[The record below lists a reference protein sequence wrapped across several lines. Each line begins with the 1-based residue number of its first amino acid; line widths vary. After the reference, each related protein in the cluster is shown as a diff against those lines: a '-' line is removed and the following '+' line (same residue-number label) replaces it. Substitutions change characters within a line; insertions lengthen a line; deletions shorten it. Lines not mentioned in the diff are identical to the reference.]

1 MPIVSAIEGSN
12 RTLGAV
18 HVGLNLV
25 YLVPGETGGM
35 EVYARELIAALRAER
50 PELRLT
56 LFVNREA
63 AEAAWTDLPS
73 VTVPVRARRRAAW
86 VLGEQ
91 LVLPRLAARAGV
103 DVLHSLGSTA
113 PARGRFRRVTT
124 IHDLIYRLAPEAHGG
139 LNALGMRV
147 LVPLAAR
154 RSHRILTGSRHSARD
169 LERLLGVPAGR
180 IDVVPHGFGA
190 PVRPEVEP
198 EGELR
203 TRLGLGD
210 RRVVLSVGAKRA
222 HKNLA
227 SLIEALAL
235 IPAERRPV
243 AVMPGYPTPHE
254 DELRRLAAGRGVS
267 GDVRLLGWA
276 SDATLEG
283 LYALAAAA
291 VVPSRYEG
299 FGLPVL
305 EAMARGVP
313 VACSDRSSLPEVTG
327 DAALHFDPDRPP
339 AIAAAITRLLE
350 DGALAA
356 RLRDAGRARA
366 AGFTWA
372 QAARGTLAS
381 YERALAV

>member
-1 MPIVSAIEGSN
+1 
-12 RTLGAV
+12 V

-35 EVYARELIAALRAER
+35 EVYARELVAALRAER
-50 PELRLT
+50 PDLKLT

-63 AEAAWTDLPS
+63 AAGRWSELPS
-73 VTVPVRARRRAAW
+73 VTVPVHARRRAEW

-91 LVLPRLAARAGV
+91 LLLPRLAARAGV
-103 DVLHSLGSTA
+103 DIVHSLGSTA
-113 PARGRFRRVTT
+113 PGRGRFRRVTT

-154 RSHRILTGSRHSARD
+154 RSHRVITGSRHSAHD
-169 LERLLGVPAGR
+169 LERLLGVPARR

-190 PVRPEVEP
+190 PQRPQAEP
-198 EGELR
+198 EAELR
-203 TRLGLGD
+203 ARLALGD
-210 RRVVLSVGAKRA
+210 RPVVLSVGAKRA

-227 SLIEALAL
+227 AVIDALGLIA
-235 IPAERRPV
+235 PDRRPV

-254 DELRRLAAGRGVS
+254 EELRRRARERGVD

-276 SDATLEG
+276 SDVTLEG
-283 LYALAAAA
+283 LYAIAAAA
-291 VVPSRYEG
+291 VLPSRYEG

-313 VACSDRSSLPEVTG
+313 VACSNRSSLPEVAG
-327 DAALHFDPDRPP
+327 DAALTFDPDDPQ
-339 AIAAAITRLLE
+339 AIAVAVERLLS
-350 DGALAA
+350 DGGLAA

-366 AGFTWA
+366 AGFTWS

-381 YERALAV
+381 YERALAT

>member
-1 MPIVSAIEGSN
+1 MAAQ
-12 RTLGAV
+12 RTLGPV

-35 EVYARELIAALRAER
+35 EVYARELAAALRAER
-50 PELRLT
+50 PDLRLT

-63 AEAAWTDLPS
+63 AAWSELPS
-73 VTVPVRARRRAAW
+73 VTVPVNARRRAAW

-91 LVLPRLAARAGV
+91 LLLPRLAARAGI

-124 IHDLIYRLAPEAHGG
+124 IHDLIYRVAPEAHGG
-139 LNALGMRV
+139 VNALGMRV

-154 RSHRILTGSRHSARD
+154 RSHRVITGSRHSAHD
-169 LERLLGVPAGR
+169 LERLLGVPPGR
-180 IDVVPHGFGA
+180 IDVVAHGYGA
-190 PVRPEVEP
+190 PLRAEAEP

-203 TRLGLGD
+203 ARLGLGD
-210 RRVVLSVGAKRA
+210 RPVVLSVGAKRA

-227 SLIEALAL
+227 AVIDALAL
-235 IPAERRPV
+235 IAPERRPV

-254 DELRRLAAGRGVS
+254 EELRQRARERGVD
-267 GDVRLLGWA
+267 GDVRLLGWT

-283 LYALAAAA
+283 LYAIAAAA
-291 VVPSRYEG
+291 VLPSRYEG

-313 VACSDRSSLPEVTG
+313 VACSDRSSMPEVAG
-327 DAALHFDPDRPP
+327 DAALIFDPDEPRE
-339 AIAAAITRLLE
+339 IAEAVERLLA

-356 RLRDAGRARA
+356 RLREAGRARA

-381 YERALAV
+381 YERALAR